1 MKKSLMFLL
10 VVCAVSALPLF
21 ALNEDVV
28 VWENMYRIA
37 ETDEQ
42 RLEVVRKITEFKD
55 SEFTPVLVEAL
66 ENLAAAKI
74 ESGNAKEQYAR
85 NQLARILVGELGNLK
100 ALEADSLVY
109 RVYTEVEEPVLKSEA
124 AFSLGKMQA
133 VDFAGYLASDLISIN
148 LSPVPSIAKN
158 QEIIAAGLVRSLA
171 SMRVAE
177 GYEAVFLA
185 SIGWYSAA
193 SPVKTAARAA
203 VVEMVDDPSDSL
215 LKILDTHPDTEVK
228 QAALETCLASKAP
241 VDKKAAVAAR
251 ALRLGIDRLPPD
263 LAGKAALSRL
273 RLAAMAALA
282 KLQDKNPENAAVLIE
297 VVKADKKD
305 DGSLNET
312 LNAYAALGVNGSD
325 PAAKFI
331 AENLARFNEMQKV
344 RGNTARDKILVKQ
357 LVQSAGAT
365 KNPLVKPA
373 LQQVGYVEHDAGITR
388 LAEDVLK
395 DFGK

>member
-148 LSPVPSIAKN
+148 LSPIPSIAKN

-263 LAGKAALSRL
+263 LAGKAAL
-273 RLAAMAALA
+273 A

-325 PAAKFI
+325 PAARFI